1 MSYQVIRGAIEMATA
16 SALVDAGI
24 DKVFFDNV
32 GYGAPDAAT
41 SFAEIAVSFTDVK
54 QDVIG
59 CLGVDDFGGTATVY
73 INTQVGQGARQGEEF
88 ALAVLRAWT
97 NSAAIN
103 GFLTDAGHVRMR
115 NLDGPRL
122 INGDESTS
130 HQQHTVSA
138 AFRGRIGDVQN
149 GSGGGSG
156 GTDVNTREVKLTNPD
171 VFAAIETSVITP
183 PTGYQT
189 QEDANQWFVDAI
201 DELDEAIENVES
213 PSEIDAGDY

>member
-32 GYGAPDAAT
+32 GYGAPDATT

-73 INTQVGQGARQGEEF
+73 INTKTGQGAREGEEY

-97 NSAAIN
+97 NSAALN

-138 AFRGRIGDVQN
+138 AFRGRI
-149 GSGGGSG
+149 
-156 GTDVNTREVKLTNPD
+156 
-171 VFAAIETSVITP
+171 A
-183 PTGYQT
+183 
-189 QEDANQWFVDAI
+189 
-201 DELDEAIENVES
+201 
-213 PSEIDAGDY
+213 